1 MSLFFP
7 FVVVVIIIIIIINK
21 NEQSIGDLEKVE
33 ILMICIWF
41 AGVKEMQYLVYVKIV
56 NSQGLALRAAPRK
69 YQLDVEIVK
78 KWPGLKLSQNKAL
91 WALVTKSLV

>member
-1 MSLFFP
+1 MRLLFLI
-7 FVVVVIIIIIIINK
+7 FVTAVCVLFLLKQRWPKTKSTFVENY
-21 NEQSIGDLEKVE
+21 QLSICFSVE
-33 ILMICIWF
+33 YMVWEIFNWHRI
-41 AGVKEMQYLVYVKIV
+41 
-56 NSQGLALRAAPRK
+56 LRATPRK